1 MDTAS
6 IVEYQPHLAG
16 VLMFESKFVGKDAT
30 EETISYMTSPE
41 VAAAHLPL
49 NPNGLDVS
57 LARRTNQTHHSA
69 RSLQLPHPPFFV
81 RRCSFLRTTHTMR
94 K

>member
-1 MDTAS
+1 VDTES
-6 IVEYQPHLAG
+6 IEEYQPHLAG

-41 VAAAHLPL
+41 VAAEHLL
-49 NPNGLDVS
+49 LDPNGLDAS
-57 LARRTNQTHHSA
+57 LAKSEPIRRTIPCA
-69 RSLQLPHPPFFV
+69 RCNFRPPFFV
-81 RRCSFLRTTHTMR
+81 GRCSFLRTTRTMR